1 MEWGDGERVSLL
13 ASLGLL
19 SSAIV
24 AMAPTLSCSPGA
36 LSRLKLTLLALQNY
50 LYSDKNDMTKCLPVF
65 WQNRPDGTKL
75 RNNPTCAFDN
85 TLAYCTTLLVTGG
98 CNLPHVTLN
107 NNDAER
113 GRGGK

>member
-36 LSRLKLTLLALQNY
+36 LSRLKLTLVALQNY

-75 RNNPTCAFDN
+75 RDNLTCAFDN
-85 TLAYCTTLLVTGG
+85 TLAYCTT
-98 CNLPHVTLN
+98 
-107 NNDAER
+107 
-113 GRGGK
+113 